1 MYGDYDK
8 IATSYTVKTP
18 LLFISWLITQN
29 ERVTFSKVK
38 VAPKLLTTILKRIKE
53 MITKQN
59 GLEFIIMWIYRW
71 YAVYINSIPWFL
83 YHVGPTEVFFSA
95 LSALVYACDD
105 VLF

>member
-59 GLEFIIMWIYRW
+59 GLEFIIM
-71 YAVYINSIPWFL
+71 
-83 YHVGPTEVFFSA
+83 
-95 LSALVYACDD
+95 
-105 VLF
+105 